1 MPSSVGGSLSQ
12 GPSPLWSCSDIWSGR
27 QSVLYLGGL
36 LHLPEHQFRRSRSG
50 LLPDLAIRQKHSG
63 LWLLDVD
70 LGEGVMQILAV
81 DVGTGTQDVLLFDTE
96 KEPENAFKM
105 VMPSPTALLA
115 QSIRA
120 ATEAGH
126 DLLLTGVTMGGG
138 PCSWAV
144 ADHLKAGHRVFATP
158 DAARTFNDDLDEV
171 AAMGVEVVGEEEVA
185 GPSGLHHLYM
195 LDFDYP
201 ALLRAFQAFGVD
213 LDRVDLLAVAV
224 FDHGAAPP
232 GYSDRLFRFE
242 YLAERIRTGKEL
254 SAFAFE
260 RDQIPA
266 SMTRLQAAASTAP
279 AGRPLVVMDTA
290 PAAVLGALED
300 PRVSRQPAALIANV
314 GNMHTL
320 AFHLRDTGGS
330 RAIAGLFEH
339 HTHLLSQAKLEGL
352 LAQLAAGT
360 LSHDELFAGHGHGAL
375 VLDADPAGIHFVA
388 VTGPR
393 RGLLAGSKLR
403 PYLAVPHGDMMMSG
417 CWGLVRACAQLL
429 PWAAG
434 PVEAALDSPHP

>member
-1 MPSSVGGSLSQ
+1 
-12 GPSPLWSCSDIWSGR
+12 
-27 QSVLYLGGL
+27 
-36 LHLPEHQFRRSRSG
+36 
-50 LLPDLAIRQKHSG
+50 
-63 LWLLDVD
+63 
-70 LGEGVMQILAV
+70 MQVLAV

-96 KEPENAFKM
+96 REPENALKM

-115 QSIRA
+115 RSIRA

-138 PCSWAV
+138 PCGWAA
-144 ADHLKAGHRVFATP
+144 ADHLKAGHRLFATP

-171 AAMGVEVVGEEEVA
+171 AAMGVQVVGEDEVA
-185 GPSGLHHLYM
+185 GLSGFHHLPM
-195 LDFDYP
+195 LDFDYQ
-201 ALLRAFQAFGVD
+201 ALSWAFHAFGVD
-213 LDRVDLLAVAV
+213 LDGVELLAVAV

-242 YLAERIRTGKEL
+242 YLAQRIQTGTGL
-254 SAFAFE
+254 AAFAFE
-260 RDQIPA
+260 RDQIPP
-266 SMTRLQAAASTAP
+266 SMTRLQAVAATTP
-279 AGRPLVVMDTA
+279 ADRPLVVMDTA

-300 PRVSRQPAALIANV
+300 PHVSCHSSALVANV

-339 HTHLLSQAKLEGL
+339 HTHLLNQARLEGL
-352 LAQLAAGT
+352 LAQLVAGT
-360 LSHDELFAGHGHGAL
+360 LSHEDLFAAHGHGAL
-375 VLDADPAGIHFVA
+375 VLDPDPSGLDFVA

-403 PYLAVPHGDMMMSG
+403 PYLAVPHGDMMMAG

-434 PVEAALDSPHP
+434 AIEAALNSPP